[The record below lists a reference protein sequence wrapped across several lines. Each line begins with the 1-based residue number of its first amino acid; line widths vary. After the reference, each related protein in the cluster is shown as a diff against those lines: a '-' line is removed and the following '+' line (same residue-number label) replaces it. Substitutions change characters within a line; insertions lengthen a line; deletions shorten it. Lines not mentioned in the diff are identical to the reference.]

1 MDIQTTLTVIEK
13 LQQIQAFANGH
24 YISIDHLNSMI
35 GKLRIELEKEVERQ
49 EELMF
54 GEMFLQDSDGMSCL
68 GVQFKEVA

>member
-35 GKLRIELEKEVERQ
+35 GKLRIELEK
-49 EELMF
+49 
-54 GEMFLQDSDGMSCL
+54 DSDGMSCL